1 MHTTD
6 LRENQTKYSLEED
19 PLISIIIVNYNGIKF
34 IKRCLNSVLNSDYP
48 NFEVIFVDN
57 ASIDGSYELVKK
69 LFGSNSRLTII
80 RNNKNL
86 GFTGGTNL
94 GFWYAKGDYIVFL
107 NYDTEVSQNW
117 LKVLVEIMNSN
128 LRIGAAQCKLLNLY
142 DKRRIDSAGQFIDPL
157 GYGYPRGDEEDI
169 GQYDNVEEIF
179 YADGAALIVKRL
191 IINQVSLNGLPFD
204 SDYFG
209 YYEDADLCWRVRLR
223 GYKVVLIPTSIVYHA
238 RTAAKLHK
246 MSSYL
251 IFSHA
256 KNRIMTLIKNYGL
269 GNLIKYLPLLLF
281 FETIRAIILLKTKPD
296 HSIAILK
303 AILWNLK
310 NLKKTW
316 KKRLIVQQ
324 FIRRVPDPYI
334 MRYMVKFTPTHLY
347 NSFKKYYNLSEVRA

>member
-1 MHTTD
+1 MN
-6 LRENQTKYSLEED
+6 LRENQTKDSPKKTILV
-19 PLISIIIVNYNGIKF
+19 SIIIVNYNGIKF
-34 IKRCLNSVLNSDYP
+34 IESCLNSVLNSDYP

-57 ASIDGSYELVKK
+57 ASTDGSYELVNR
-69 LFGSNSRLTII
+69 LFGSDKRLKII
-80 RNNKNL
+80 RNSKNL
-86 GFTGGTNL
+86 GFTGGNNI
-94 GFWYAKGDYIVFL
+94 GFKYAKGIYIIFL
-107 NYDTEVSQNW
+107 NNDTEVSRNW
-117 LKVLVEIMNSN
+117 IKILVEIIESDLM
-128 LRIGAAQCKLLNLY
+128 IGAAQCKLLNLY
-142 DKRRIDSAGQFIDPL
+142 DKRQIDSAGQFIDFL
-157 GYGYPRGDEEDI
+157 GYGYPLDNEEDKE
-169 GQYDNVEEIF
+169 QYDHVKEIF
-179 YADGAALIVKRL
+179 YADGAALIVRRSV
-191 IINQVSLNGLPFD
+191 INQVSLNGLPFD
-204 SDYFG
+204 LDYFPI

-223 GYKVVLIPTSIVYHA
+223 GYKVVVIPTSIVYHA

-316 KKRLIVQQ
+316 KKRLIVQH

>member
-1 MHTTD
+1 MYAMN
-6 LRENQTKYSLEED
+6 LSENRMRDNLEKN
-19 PLISIIIVNYNGIKF
+19 PLVSIIIVNYNGIKF
-34 IKRCLNSVLNSDYP
+34 IERCLSSVLNSDYP

-57 ASIDGSYELVKK
+57 ASTDGSYELVKK
-69 LFGSNSRLTII
+69 LFGSDPRLTII

-86 GFTGGTNL
+86 GFTGGNNI
-94 GFWYAKGDYIVFL
+94 GFWYAKGDYIIFL
-107 NYDTEVSQNW
+107 NNDTEVSQNW
-117 LKVLVEIMNSN
+117 LRVLVEIMNSD

-157 GYGYPRGDEEDI
+157 GYGYPRSYEEDK

-179 YADGAALIVKRL
+179 YADGATLIVKRPA
-191 IINQVSLNGLPFD
+191 INQVLLNGLPFD
-204 SDYFG
+204 PDYFPI

-223 GYKVVLIPTSIVYHA
+223 GYKVILIPTSIVYHA
-238 RTAAKLHK
+238 RSAAKLHK
-246 MSSYL
+246 LSSYL
-251 IFSHA
+251 IFSHV

-269 GNLIKYLPLLLF
+269 GNLIKYMPLLLF
-281 FETIRAIILLKTKPD
+281 FETIRAMILLKIKPD

-324 FIRRVPDPYI
+324 FIRKVPDSYI
-334 MRYMVKFTPTHLY
+334 MKYMTKFTPVHLY
-347 NSFKKYYNLSEVRA
+347 HSFKKYYNP